1 MSGARFTSDEFAA
14 PGLSMEQMAAY
25 EAHRPAF
32 RGPLHLP
39 GEAAYDA
46 HRATWS
52 GSIDPRP
59 AVVAEASTP
68 SDVRA
73 AVLIAREH
81 GLPFAVQATG
91 HGTHVPADGGLLL
104 KTSAMAEVL
113 VDPDRRIARVGPG
126 ALWGDVIAAAA
137 PCGLAPV
144 TGSSPSVGV
153 AGFTLGGGVGWLSRK
168 LGFAA
173 DNLLRADVVTADG
186 RLLRASAHEHP
197 DLFWALRGG
206 GGNFGV
212 VTALELRLHPVS
224 RVYAGTATFPIARAA
239 EILARYRA
247 WAPRMPEELT
257 TTLVLTRDAVS
268 VRAAYLGDAR
278 AAERA
283 LRPLFEVA
291 GPPATSDLR
300 AMGYPETALLG
311 GTPPR
316 QFELFADL
324 PDAVI
329 AAAVDATARANAVE
343 LRHWGGAMRRG
354 AGPVGHR
361 DVPFSITVDGD
372 PDEPLARHATGGSF
386 LNFLKDPARTHTAYT
401 ASDHRLLRAVKRAY
415 DPDNL
420 FATCLNIPPATGE
433 RLPLGPGDL
442 DGVLGRRVAR
452 DDVLGAV

>member
-1 MSGARFTSDEFAA
+1 
-14 PGLSMEQMAAY
+14 MEQMAAS
-25 EAHRPAF
+25 EHLRPAF

-39 GEAAYDA
+39 GEPAYDA

-52 GSIDPRP
+52 GRIDPRP

-73 AVLIAREH
+73 AVLIAQEH
-81 GLPFAVQATG
+81 GLPFAVQSTG

-104 KTSAMAEVL
+104 KTSQMAEVL

-126 ALWGDVIAAAA
+126 AIWGDVIAAAA

-144 TGSSPSVGV
+144 TGSSPTVGV
-153 AGFTLGGGVGWLSRK
+153 TGFTLGGGVGWLSRK

-173 DNLLRADVVTADG
+173 DNLLRVDIVTADG
-186 RLLRASAHEHP
+186 DLVRASANDNA
-197 DLFWALRGG
+197 DLFWAVRGG

-212 VTALELRLHPVS
+212 VTALELRLHPVT

-239 EILARYRA
+239 ETLARYRDC
-247 WAPRMPEELT
+247 APSQPDELT
-257 TTLVLTRDAVS
+257 TALVLTKGSLVI
-268 VRAAYLGDAR
+268 RAAYVGEAD

-283 LRPLFEVA
+283 LRPLWHAA
-291 GPPATSDLR
+291 GAPLTSDLR
-300 AMGYPETALLG
+300 PMGYAETASLG

-329 AAAVDATARANAVE
+329 RAAVDAVTRADAPASAVDV
-343 LRHWGGAMRRG
+343 RHWGGAPARPGAG

-361 DVPFSITVDGD
+361 DVPFSITVDG
-372 PDEPLARHATGGSF
+372 PSEAAAPLARHATGGSF
-386 LNFLKDPARTHTAYT
+386 LNFLQDPARTHTAYT
-401 ASDHRLLRAVKRAY
+401 AGDYRRLREIKRAH
-415 DPDNL
+415 DPGNVFGL
-420 FATCLNIPPATGE
+420 THNIPPATAARYPSAQGTSTESSVGE
-433 RLPLGPGDL
+433 SRATTYSAASASD
-442 DGVLGRRVAR
+442 RF
-452 DDVLGAV
+452 

>member
-1 MSGARFTSDEFAA
+1 M
-14 PGLSMEQMAAY
+14 
-25 EAHRPAF
+25 
-32 RGPLHLP
+32 HLP
-39 GEAAYDA
+39 GEPAYDA

-52 GSIDPRP
+52 GGIDPRP

-73 AVLIAREH
+73 AVLIAQEH

-104 KTSAMAEVL
+104 KTSQMAEVL

-126 ALWGDVIAAAA
+126 ALWSDVIAAAA

-153 AGFTLGGGVGWLSRK
+153 TGFTLGGGVGWLSRK

-173 DNLLRADVVTADG
+173 DNLLRVDLVTADG
-186 RLLRASAHEHP
+186 RLVRASANDNA
-197 DLFWALRGG
+197 DLFWAVRGG

-212 VTALELRLHPVS
+212 VTALEIRLHPVS

-239 EILARYRA
+239 ETLARYRD
-247 WAPRMPEELT
+247 WAPSQPDELT
-257 TTLVLTRDAVS
+257 TTVVLTKRSLA
-268 VRAAYLGDAR
+268 VRAAYVGEPD

-283 LRPLFEVA
+283 LRPLWQAA
-291 GPPATSDLR
+291 GTPVTSDLR
-300 AMGYPETALLG
+300 PMGYAETATLG

-329 AAAVDATARANAVE
+329 GAAVDAVTRADAPANAVDV
-343 LRHWGGAMRRG
+343 RHWGGAMAAG

-361 DVPFSITVDGD
+361 DVPFSITVDGAA
-372 PDEPLARHATGGSF
+372 EAAAPLARHATGGSF
-386 LNFLKDPARTHTAYT
+386 LNFLQAPARTHTAYT
-401 ASDHRLLRAVKRAY
+401 AADYGRLREVKRVH
-415 DPDNL
+415 DPDNVFGL
-420 FATCLNIPPATGE
+420 THNIPPATAARYPSAQGTSTESSVGE
-433 RLPLGPGDL
+433 SRATTYSAASASD
-442 DGVLGRRVAR
+442 RF
-452 DDVLGAV
+452 